1 MSFAVR
7 NDGQGWRPVSG
18 ADQVGS
24 DEWYCI
30 GIPPDPVPLPL
41 TTEELAAAERSCRDK
56 ELARVAWL
64 RDRHRDQ
71 MEISMASTLSS
82 EQFVQLLVYMQAL
95 RDWPQSVGFPELSS
109 RPVAPSW
116 IAEQTQ

>member
-18 ADQVGS
+18 PENVGA
-24 DEWYCI
+24 DEWYCV

-41 TTEELAAAERSCRDK
+41 TEEELAASERSYRDK
-56 ELARVAWL
+56 ELARGVWL

-71 MEISMASTLSS
+71 LEIVMVTTLSA
-82 EQFVQLLVYMQAL
+82 EQFTQLLVYMQAL
-95 RDWPQSVGFPELSS
+95 REWPQSPHFPDSQY

-116 IAEQTQ
+116 VTEQTE